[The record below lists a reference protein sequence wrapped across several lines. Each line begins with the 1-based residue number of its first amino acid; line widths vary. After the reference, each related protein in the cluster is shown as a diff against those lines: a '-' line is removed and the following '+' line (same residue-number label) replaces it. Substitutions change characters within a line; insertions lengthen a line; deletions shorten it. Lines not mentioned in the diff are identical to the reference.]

1 MVNVLDCLSCLQCA
15 VGSAIGHRVS
25 DAAPSYTNSA
35 CPTEEIGKQI
45 KRKQKRN
52 LESDVQKTV
61 KSSQR
66 MTAISKRLSY
76 QVTVK
81 KLYRT

>member
-45 KRKQKRN
+45 KRKQKRKSRVRCPKDSEVQSKDDSN
-52 LESDVQKTV
+52 LKKTKLSSDG
-61 KSSQR
+61 
-66 MTAISKRLSY
+66 
-76 QVTVK
+76 
-81 KLYRT
+81 